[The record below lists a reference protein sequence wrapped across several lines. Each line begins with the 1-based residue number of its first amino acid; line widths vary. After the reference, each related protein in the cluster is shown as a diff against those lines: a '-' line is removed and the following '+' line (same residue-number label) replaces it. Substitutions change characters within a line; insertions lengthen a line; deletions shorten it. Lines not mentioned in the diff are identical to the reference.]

1 MLCGKFYCLPPDCM
15 FGLISKIIINDND
28 GIPYTGLRF
37 RFSKSLHYNSGLE
50 NEVYKRVFA
59 VNGGFY

>member
-1 MLCGKFYCLPPDCM
+1 MLRGKFYRLPLDSI

-28 GIPYTGLRF
+28 AIPYTGLGF
-37 RFSKSLHYNSGLE
+37 RFSISLRYNPGLE

-59 VNGGFY
+59 VNRGSY

>member
-1 MLCGKFYCLPPDCM
+1 M

-28 GIPYTGLRF
+28 AIPYTGLGF